1 MSKCTSYNLTNCIR
15 CFRYRFLYIN
25 VTKQSLIHRVP
36 DNCAQSSK
44 GYWISCLSLV
54 VIIWADLGMNV
65 TCHLSDN
72 ASFKMIHLLRIRKR
86 NLTVHGH
93 QQAFVHGPCDIINQ
107 AAKVGS
113 AFGIILWTLG
123 RDWII
128 DLNQHQLLGFVR
140 IALPAVNSKHAF
152 VLIFYYSPTGSPI
165 TLLRESTHDNRRTVF
180 YFAMERN
187 HPLPLEIRVLLALW
201 DIQKFYYPLLAVVG
215 IPINLLTIAI
225 LSRRKCGLSKCVTC
239 YLVAMASA
247 DLLVIII
254 DLILRHIP
262 IVFQFEFV
270 LDIPLCNI
278 HAALLYAATDCSVWF
293 TIVFTIDRFVAI
305 CSQKLKSRYCTEK
318 ASKAI
323 LATVT
328 ILSLLKNVSWYFVY
342 TGSYWLLNH
351 PWFCLLRNN
360 VQNSRAWGAIELL
373 HFVLTPGVPFILI
386 LLLNALT
393 VRHILAAN
401 RARRRLRNQNT
412 AEPPKDTEM
421 ENRRK
426 SIVLLFVISGNFIIL
441 WVIFM
446 VFCILQRMSYL
457 VYMSVSLPYF
467 VREMG
472 FMLQLLSCCT
482 NTCIYAVTQTKFRI
496 QFAQFVKYPF
506 IVILKFVK

>member
-1 MSKCTSYNLTNCIR
+1 MTLIVKMYVLK
-15 CFRYRFLYIN
+15 RYFVFGGHYLGRSWYECYLPFVGQCQLYDDTFAEN
-25 VTKQSLIHRVP
+25 SQTEL
-36 DNCAQSSK
+36 DCAWS
-44 GYWISCLSLV
+44 
-54 VIIWADLGMNV
+54 
-65 TCHLSDN
+65 
-72 ASFKMIHLLRIRKR
+72 
-86 NLTVHGH
+86 
-93 QQAFVHGPCDIINQ
+93 QQAFVPEPCDIINQ

-128 DLNQHQLLGFVR
+128 DLNQQQLLGFVR
-140 IALPAVNSKHAF
+140 ISLPAVNS
-152 VLIFYYSPTGSPI
+152 ICI
-165 TLLRESTHDNRRTVF
+165 DILLQHYRQSHHIAARESTHDNRRTVF
-180 YFAMERN
+180 YFAMERS
-187 HPLPLEIRVLLALW
+187 HPLPVEIRVLLALW

-270 LDIPLCNI
+270 FDIPLCNI

-328 ILSLLKNVSWYFVY
+328 VVSLLKNVSWYFVY
-342 TGSYWLLNH
+342 TGSYWLLND
-351 PWFCLLRNN
+351 PWFCILRND
-360 VQNSRAWGAIELL
+360 VQNSRAWGAIEFL
-373 HFVLTPGVPFILI
+373 HFILTPGVPFILI

-412 AEPPKDTEM
+412 AERPKDTEM

-446 VFCILQRMSYL
+446 VFCICRRMRYL
-457 VYMSVSLPYF
+457 GYMSVSLPFF

-482 NTCIYAVTQTKFRI
+482 NTCIYAVTQTKFRT